1 MPVWFWGLG
10 RRVPPSH
17 PALGCLH
24 GCLPSSA
31 LLSAGLPW
39 LMGCGVWPGDG
50 QGLSLCCL
58 PPPRSGE
65 AFPGSLTGKSPSVSC
80 VILAALSLALP
91 LRQAGALRERGTW
104 WSLQAVGP

>member
-10 RRVPPSH
+10 RWVPPSH
-17 PALGCLH
+17 PDLGCLH

-31 LLSAGLPW
+31 LPSAGLPW

-58 PPPRSGE
+58 PPPTLRRGISWKPHRGVSE
-65 AFPGSLTGKSPSVSC
+65 CVLRDPGRPEPCSPTK
-80 VILAALSLALP
+80 
-91 LRQAGALRERGTW
+91 AGRGP
-104 WSLQAVGP
+104 S

>member
-58 PPPRSGE
+58 PPHAPERHFLE
-65 AFPGSLTGKSPSVSC
+65 ASQGSLRVCPV
-80 VILAALSLALP
+80 
-91 LRQAGALRERGTW
+91 
-104 WSLQAVGP
+104 